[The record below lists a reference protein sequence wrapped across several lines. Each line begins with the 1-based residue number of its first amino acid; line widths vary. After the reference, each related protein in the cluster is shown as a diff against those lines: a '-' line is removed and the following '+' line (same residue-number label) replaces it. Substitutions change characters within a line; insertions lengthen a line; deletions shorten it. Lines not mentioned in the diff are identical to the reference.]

1 MSLALRCPET
11 LSEPE
16 RCAVRQDSA
25 AMRDHLPRPDVPAR
39 PDVRELTAIFLGGM
53 LGALARAG
61 LGEALPHDPAAWPWP
76 TFAVNLLGAL
86 VLGWTVARLPPT
98 SYRRPFLGIGVC
110 GALTTF
116 ATLQLELL
124 RMLDAGETLRALLY
138 AAASLAGGLALVK
151 AGLALGAGGRPGATE
166 RPA

>member
-1 MSLALRCPET
+1 
-11 LSEPE
+11 
-16 RCAVRQDSA
+16 
-25 AMRDHLPRPDVPAR
+25 MRDHLRR
-39 PDVRELTAIFLGGM
+39 TDVRELTAIFLGGM
-53 LGALARAG
+53 LGALARVG
-61 LGEALPHDPAAWPWP
+61 LAEALPHAPAAWPGP

-124 RMLDAGETLRALLY
+124 RMLDAGEPARALLY
-138 AAASLAGGLALVK
+138 AGTSLVGGLAAAKL
-151 AGLALGAGGRPGATE
+151 GLALGAATGDRAPVRRE
-166 RPA
+166 AA

>member
-1 MSLALRCPET
+1 
-11 LSEPE
+11 
-16 RCAVRQDSA
+16 
-25 AMRDHLPRPDVPAR
+25 MRDHLPRT
-39 PDVRELTAIFLGGM
+39 DVRELTAILGGGA
-53 LGALARAG
+53 LGALARVG
-61 LGEALPHDPAAWPWP
+61 LTEALPHAPAAWPWP

-86 VLGWTVARLPPT
+86 VLGWTVARLPAS
-98 SYRRPFLGIGVC
+98 SYARPLLGIGVC

-138 AAASLAGGLALVK
+138 ATASLAGGLACARL
-151 AGLALGAGGRPGATE
+151 GLALGATRVRE